1 MYLPYQA
8 VHTPLQVPEEY
19 VDLYP
24 EIVNETR
31 RYYAGMFMKTLA
43 WRRYSWVNVMPSICL
58 SFCLIE

>member
-1 MYLPYQA
+1 MYLPYQV

-31 RYYAGMFMKTLA
+31 RYYAGMFMKNTCMAPLLVGKCHA
-43 WRRYSWVNVMPSICL
+43 FYL
-58 SFCLIE
+58 SVFLSH